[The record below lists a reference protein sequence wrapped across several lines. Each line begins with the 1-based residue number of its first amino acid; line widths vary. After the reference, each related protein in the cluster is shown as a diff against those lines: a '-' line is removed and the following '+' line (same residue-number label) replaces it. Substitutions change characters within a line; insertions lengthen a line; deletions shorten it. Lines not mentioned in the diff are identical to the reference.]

1 MPSNTSDVYSL
12 RNGGGS
18 TSIVFYDMDGLLN
31 SCMVQVVAACR
42 FVVPHCFVVVHT
54 GTYK

>member
-31 SCMVQVVAACR
+31 SCMVQVVAAAGLWFINCLWL
-42 FVVPHCFVVVHT
+42 
-54 GTYK
+54 